1 MTSEERFIYLQLI
14 TIFQLKPVVKH
25 CQRSFLLYRLI
36 TPTKLFYVITVFRQY
51 FLNYKI
57 FYHSSGNAFLLLYRF
72 MFVYCNFHCHF
83 DLMRKTLIKFFMIF
97 NQLKYITLQ
106 LSLYQ
111 FLLLKYILFYHSQM
125 LLFIKILRYFSFQ
138 LFFFLCQC
146 NYCES
151 TKFCWYLFK
160 RVSTWSGKSGESG
173 KVSEPLSVLAKV
185 S

>member
-1 MTSEERFIYLQLI
+1 MTEFSQSQFHHSKSPLFFKQNFPNFSPQNDQPLLQNVLEQFKLQCNNSKFAMTSEERFIYLQLI

-36 TPTKLFYVITVFRQY
+36 TPTKLFYVVIVFSQY

-97 NQLKYITLQ
+97 NQLKYITL
-106 LSLYQ
+106 
-111 FLLLKYILFYHSQM
+111 
-125 LLFIKILRYFSFQ
+125 
-138 LFFFLCQC
+138 
-146 NYCES
+146 
-151 TKFCWYLFK
+151 
-160 RVSTWSGKSGESG
+160 
-173 KVSEPLSVLAKV
+173 
-185 S
+185 

>member
-1 MTSEERFIYLQLI
+1 MTSEERFIYLQLL

-36 TPTKLFYVITVFRQY
+36 TPTKLFYVIIVFRQY

-57 FYHSSGNAFLLLYRF
+57 FYYSSGNAFLLLYRF

-111 FLLLKYILFYHSQM
+111 FLLLKYISFYHSYL

-138 LFFFLCQC
+138 LFFVC
-146 NYCES
+146 
-151 TKFCWYLFK
+151 
-160 RVSTWSGKSGESG
+160 VSAITVKAPNFAGIYSRGFPNGQASQGNHGK
-173 KVSEPLSVLAKV
+173 
-185 S
+185 